1 MAIFEFAQQLNTLN
15 MSRHFQSKN
24 RKNATKKMKKISN
37 KNKRIKKPD
46 PWIRNRFVGP
56 SMSKEKIIFSVSSKL
71 FSLFHFQIENNI

>member
-1 MAIFEFAQQLNTLN
+1 
-15 MSRHFQSKN
+15 
-24 RKNATKKMKKISN
+24 MKKISN

-71 FSLFHFQIENNI
+71 FSLFHFQIENNIK